1 MSGVMGS
8 ALATSGRLWLRQC
21 VPGIAFALALAL
33 CAKLLSGAVS
43 SLISGG
49 KVMAFSPV
57 LCAVLI
63 GAVWRNGFGVPRQ
76 LDQGLHWVMHVLL
89 RVGIALVGLRLTLT
103 GAGQIAVTAAPVVI
117 GCICIALAS
126 GAILARL
133 FDVPRRLAVL
143 LCVGTAVCGCTA
155 IVALSPVI
163 RARHEET
170 AFALVCV
177 VAFGCVGMLLYPWL
191 ASYLFGAS
199 ATHVGVFLGTAIHDT
214 SQVVGAALIYSQQH
228 AAPEVLSAASVTKLL
243 RNVSIAVLIPA
254 AAWLTRESAL
264 PAATAQRSSAA
275 IPLFVVCFVLL
286 IVLRTAGDSVFVDTS
301 ASFYWR
307 ELIGAGQLVSE
318 LLLIC
323 GMTAVG
329 LSVSFA
335 QVRGIG
341 ARPFA
346 AGLSIAAIVCVSS
359 IALTLFMRHLQP

>member
-1 MSGVMGS
+1 M
-8 ALATSGRLWLRQC
+8 TSGRLWLRQF

-43 SLISGG
+43 NWAAGG
-49 KVMAFSPV
+49 KVVALSPV

-89 RVGIALVGLRLTLT
+89 KVGIALVGLRLTLT
-103 GAGQIAVTAAPVVI
+103 GAGEIAATAAPVVI
-117 GCICIALAS
+117 GCIGIALAS
-126 GAILARL
+126 GVLLTRL
-133 FDVPRRLAVL
+133 FEVPRRLAVL

-155 IVALSPVI
+155 VVALSPVI

-170 AFALVCV
+170 GFALVCV

-191 ASYLFGAS
+191 ASYLFAAS
-199 ATHVGVFLGTAIHDT
+199 QTHVGIFLGTAIHDT

-228 AAPEVLSAASVTKLL
+228 AAPDVLSAASVTKLL
-243 RNVSIAVLIPA
+243 RNLSIAVLIPA
-254 AAWLTRESAL
+254 AAWLTRESA
-264 PAATAQRSSAA
+264 PIGPTARRSSSAV
-275 IPLFVVCFVLL
+275 PLFVVCFVLL
-286 IVLRTAGDSVFVDTS
+286 IVARTAGDAVFVGPGE
-301 ASFYWR
+301 SFYWR

-341 ARPFA
+341 VKAFA
-346 AGLSIAAIVCVSS
+346 AGLSIAVIVGASS
-359 IALTLFMRHLQP
+359 VGLTLFMRHLQQ